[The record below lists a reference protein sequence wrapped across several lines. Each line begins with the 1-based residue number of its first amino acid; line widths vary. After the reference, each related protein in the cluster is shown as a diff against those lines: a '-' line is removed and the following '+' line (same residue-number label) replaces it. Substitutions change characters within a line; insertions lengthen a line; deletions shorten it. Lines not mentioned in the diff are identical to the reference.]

1 MDRDL
6 REPTAHG
13 GDVTYCVP
21 LWSRGAYFGVMCWEE
36 TEELVP
42 ETAGKREADR
52 YGDSVYGV
60 CRAYNGTGE
69 GTR

>member
-1 MDRDL
+1 
-6 REPTAHG
+6 
-13 GDVTYCVP
+13 
-21 LWSRGAYFGVMCWEE
+21 MCWEE